1 VRNDQAKGAI
11 STGLKVALYIA
22 AATLGLLTAL
32 AAFMSPAGAW
42 PLCVSALG
50 CLAVANL
57 DRFSELSAGAGGV
70 RVLMRDVERKVAEL
84 NRVAALAAKAALALV
99 QRSGRMG
106 GFDDDE
112 KDAFLKEATTLLKD
126 AGHDE
131 PEIAEMLEPNWH
143 KFVRFDYV
151 GGILG
156 QTMVPRNAD
165 LYPEWKRLRN
175 FGYEPSPE
183 EVRALLERAGQFDG
197 LRKQLFE
204 EWCFY
209 RERGYHRDPSIW
221 RRREENRNEQL

>member
-1 VRNDQAKGAI
+1 MKKDQASGPI
-11 STGLKVALYIA
+11 STGLRVALYVA
-22 AATLGLLTAL
+22 AALLGVLTTF
-32 AAFMSPAGAW
+32 AAFVSPAGAW

-70 RVLMRDVERKVAEL
+70 RVLIRDVEKKVAEL

-112 KDAFLKEATTLLKD
+112 KAAFLNEATMLLRD
-126 AGHDE
+126 AGHSDA
-131 PEIAEMLEPNWH
+131 EIEEMLEPNWH

-156 QTMVPRNAD
+156 QSMVPRD
-165 LYPEWKRLRN
+165 SELTPEWRRLYK
-175 FGYEPSPE
+175 FGYEPSPD
-183 EVRALLERAGQFDG
+183 EVRALLERAGKFDG
-197 LRKQLFE
+197 LRRQLFE

-209 RERGYHRDPSIW
+209 RERGFHRDPSIW
-221 RRREENRNEQL
+221 HRREENRDEQL